1 MAKRSEPRAWRR
13 HLASM
18 LPSRAK
24 IAPTEHRPALSWDI
38 GASMADLRG
47 RDFASGL
54 AQQFTNVTAVQTSE
68 ALGAAWGKVD
78 RAKAVW
84 TVPVARMR
92 SHLPSVL
99 RQLIRRKIS
108 PEGPVTG
115 SNVGA

>member
-1 MAKRSEPRAWRR
+1 MENRSRPRAWRR
-13 HLASM
+13 QLASM
-18 LPSRAK
+18 LPIRAK
-24 IAPTEHRPALSWDI
+24 IAPTEHRPALPRDI

-54 AQQFTNVTAVQTSE
+54 AQQFTMLTADQTSK
-68 ALGAAWGKVD
+68 ARGATWGEVD
-78 RAKAVW
+78 LAKAVW
-84 TVPVARMR
+84 TVPAARMK